1 VAGAERANHAQ
12 HRYNQAALEPDPP
25 ASTTRPYGRNIPV

>member
-1 VAGAERANHAQ
+1 VSGADDANQAQ

-25 ASTTRPYGRNIPV
+25 ASTARRSGRNIPV